1 MIIQVNTDNHI
12 DGKEELNTYIT
23 NLFTEKLQR
32 FDSQLTRIEVHLSD
46 ENGGEKGGA
55 DDKKCNIE
63 ARLENTDP
71 IFASAQSDDISKAI
85 HECLQKIKRGIEHH
99 IDKVKN

>member
-12 DGKEELNTYIT
+12 EGKEGMNTYIN
-23 NLFTEKLQR
+23 NLFNEKLAR
-32 FDSQLTRIEVHLSD
+32 FDAHLTRIEVHLSD
-46 ENGGEKGGA
+46 ENGSGKAGS

-63 ARLENTDP
+63 ARLEGLDP

-85 HECLQKIKRGIEHH
+85 HTALGKIKNGIEHH
-99 IDKVKN
+99 LDKVKN